1 MPKYIIFDT
10 ETTGIKEQDRII
22 QIACMIIDE
31 TNKAEIFEDLC
42 SCDVQ
47 ISLEAMETHHI
58 TSKLLKDKPKLTL
71 TQCYKK
77 IEENNKNSNYLV
89 AHNINFDLGMIE
101 KEGFINQ
108 YKLIDTLRCARHLL
122 KDAPHHRLQYLRYYL
137 ELFEIEDDEAKKY
150 NIEIKAHDALGDVLV
165 TKLLLSKLIEI
176 VKNEYKSKDA
186 MQVLEELTKTP
197 IFVKTFKFGKYK
209 GRDINEIY
217 KEDKNYISWM
227 MNNLT
232 LDEDLQYTLD
242 ILMENE

>member
-22 QIACMIIDE
+22 QIASMIVDE
-31 TNKAEIFEDLC
+31 NDEAEVFENLC

-58 TSKLLKDKPKLTL
+58 TPKLLKDKPIITE

-77 IEENNKNSNYLV
+77 LEEYNSSSNYLV
-89 AHNINFDLGMIE
+89 AHNINFDLGMIK
-101 KEGFINQ
+101 KEGFVNK

-122 KDAPHHRLQYLRYYL
+122 KDTPHHRLQYLRYYL

-150 NIEIKAHDALGDVLV
+150 NIEIKAHDAMGDVLV
-165 TKLLLSKLIEI
+165 AKLLLFKLIEI
-176 VKNEYKSKDA
+176 VKKEYKSKDP

-197 IFVKTFKFGKYK
+197 IIVKTFKFGKYK
-209 GRDINEIY
+209 GREINEIY
-217 KEDKNYISWM
+217 KEDKNYINWM